1 MGQAQHF
8 AVGPGVLAC
17 RSSTTGT
24 GTSVPL
30 QQEQG
35 SDTRTSTDESI
46 PTTQCSAGPC

>member
-1 MGQAQHF
+1 MGQARHF
-8 AVGPGVLAC
+8 AVGPGEISC

-24 GTSVPL
+24 SSTVLL